1 MLKIIKLTLAL
12 FVVIFF
18 STCRKDCCQ
27 DPTNPECE
35 NYDPCYG
42 KREIK
47 INFRV
52 TKAFNGFPGPPPECP
67 YESRDTLYNITNV
80 RFEAPKNNLLNSTYF
95 WQVGT
100 DTNIR
105 KGKAIEVGFQNWVA
119 QGNWEKQIP
128 VTLTIRTPYNGCM
141 NINDTLVK
149 VTRNIMLSQKIWGY
163 GIFYGRWNNQNFD
176 DTFKMVLYKDMYKFK
191 GINLPIGGNK
201 VVFIKTPFADSFIT
215 YYNINLNQ
223 PECEKRVVNSQVPI
237 AEEGFVYAYLPEL
250 LNFPNIRYTF
260 WVRKPGEAEKIYTFN
275 GRLIAPA
282 PEIQL

>member
-12 FVVIFF
+12 FVVVFF
-18 STCRKDCCQ
+18 STCKKECCQ
-27 DPTNPECE
+27 DPSNPKCE

-149 VTRNIMLSQKIWGY
+149 VTRNIMLSQKYY
-163 GIFYGRWNNQNFD
+163 GFGILYGRWDNQNFD
-176 DTFKMVLYKDMYKFK
+176 DTFKMAITKEIKFFK
-191 GINLPIGGNK
+191 GMELALFGTYP
-201 VVFIKTPFADSFIT
+201 VFINAPFSDTFLLYSTF
-215 YYNINLNQ
+215 NLNQ
-223 PECEKRVVNSQVPI
+223 PECEKRNLNSLSQPK
-237 AEEGFVYAYLPEL
+237 EQEGYVSAYQTEL
-250 LNFPNIRYTF
+250 LNYPFSRWKFWVKRPNEQEKVYTF
-260 WVRKPGEAEKIYTFN
+260 TGK
-275 GRLIAPA
+275 LIG